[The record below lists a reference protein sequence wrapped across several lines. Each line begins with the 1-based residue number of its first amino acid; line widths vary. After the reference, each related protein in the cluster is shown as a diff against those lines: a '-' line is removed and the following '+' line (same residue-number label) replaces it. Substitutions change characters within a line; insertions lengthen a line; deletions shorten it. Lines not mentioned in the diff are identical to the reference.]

1 MAHYLLEIAYT
12 PEAWAAQL
20 KDPKDRAEV
29 IKPVLDTMGAKF
41 ECLYY
46 AFGDRDIVG
55 IIDAPD
61 NVSVAAISLAFSAGG
76 SLKSCRTTPL
86 MTTQEGLEAM
96 RKGFRAL
103 GVYKPPVQTSATEAP
118 AREKARSN

>member
-1 MAHYLLEIAYT
+1 MSHYLLEIAYT

-20 KDPKDRAEV
+20 EDPKNREEV
-29 IKPVLDTMGAKF
+29 IRPVLESVGARF

-55 IIDAPD
+55 VIEAPD

-76 SLKSCRTTPL
+76 ALKSCRTTPL
-86 MTTQEGLEAM
+86 MTVQEGMEAM
-96 RKGFRAL
+96 RRGFRAY
-103 GVYKPPVQTSATEAP
+103 GVYKPPSEGAAAGTRG
-118 AREKARSN
+118 REKVRTN

>member
-1 MAHYLLEIAYT
+1 MSHYLLEIAYT

-20 KDPKDRAEV
+20 EDPKDRSEV
-29 IKPVLDTMGAKF
+29 IRPVLESVGARF

-61 NVSVAAISLAFSAGG
+61 NVSAAAISLAFSAGG
-76 SLKSCRTTPL
+76 ALKSCRTTPL
-86 MTTQEGLEAM
+86 MTVQEGMDAM
-96 RKGFRAL
+96 RKGFRAY
-103 GVYKPPVQTSATEAP
+103 GIYKPPSEGAAAGTPS
-118 AREKARSN
+118 RETVRTN

>member
-1 MAHYLLEIAYT
+1 MSHYLLEIAYT

-20 KDPKDRAEV
+20 ENPQDRTDV
-29 IKPVLDTMGAKF
+29 IRPVLESVGARF

-55 IIDAPD
+55 IIEAPD

-76 SLKSCRTTPL
+76 ALKSCRTTPL
-86 MTTQEGLEAM
+86 MTTQEAMEAM
-96 RKGFRAL
+96 RKGFRAY
-103 GVYKPPVQTSATEAP
+103 GVYKPPVQSGGGQTKGRDKVAT
-118 AREKARSN
+118 N